1 MNLFKEALVQK
12 LRFKTIRGNIST
24 EELYDIPLTSKNGFS
39 LNDIAKDIYL
49 ELKQEVEIDFVGGT
63 TPENSEGNLKLEIL
77 KEIIKDKKEAIE
89 RKEQEASSKTHNQF
103 IDALIAEK
111 KNESL
116 KSMSIEELIALR
128 K

>member
-24 EELYDIPLTSKNGFS
+24 EELWDIPLTSKNGFS

-63 TPENSEGNLKLEIL
+63 TSENSEGNLKLEIL
-77 KEIIKDKKEAIE
+77 KEIIKDKKELIE
-89 RKEQEASSKTHNQF
+89 RQEQEASSKTHNQF
-103 IDALIAEK
+103 IDSLIAEK
-111 KNESL
+111 QNESM
-116 KSMSIEELIALR
+116 KAMSIEELKAL
-128 K
+128 KK

>member
-1 MNLFKEALVQK
+1 MNLFKEALAQK

-24 EELYDIPLTSKNGFS
+24 EELWDIPLTSKNGFS

-63 TPENSEGNLKLEIL
+63 TSENSEGNLKLEIV
-77 KEIIKDKKEAIE
+77 KEIIKDKKEIIE

-103 IDALIAEK
+103 IDSLIAEK
-111 KNESL
+111 QNESM
-116 KSMSIEELIALR
+116 KAMSIEELKAL
-128 K
+128 KK

>member
-24 EELYDIPLTSKNGFS
+24 EELWDIPLTSKNGFS

-63 TPENSEGNLKLEIL
+63 TSENSEGNLKLEIL
-77 KEIIKDKKEAIE
+77 KEIIKDKKEIIE

-103 IDALIAEK
+103 IDNLIAEK
-111 KNESL
+111 QNESM
-116 KSMSIEELIALR
+116 KAMSIEELKAL
-128 K
+128 KK

>member
-1 MNLFKEALVQK
+1 MNLFKEASVQK

-24 EELYDIPLTSKNGFS
+24 EELWDIPLTSKNGFS

-63 TPENSEGNLKLEIL
+63 TSENSEGNLKLEIL

>member
-1 MNLFKEALVQK
+1 MNLFKEALAQK

-24 EELYDIPLTSKNGFS
+24 EELWDIPLTSKNGFS

-63 TPENSEGNLKLEIL
+63 TSENSEGNLKLEIL

-89 RKEQEASSKTHNQF
+89 RNEQEASSKTHNQF
-103 IDALIAEK
+103 IDSLIAEK
-111 KNESL
+111 QNESM
-116 KSMSIEELIALR
+116 KAMSIEELKAL
-128 K
+128 KK

>member
-24 EELYDIPLTSKNGFS
+24 EELWDIPLTSKNGFS

-63 TPENSEGNLKLEIL
+63 TSENSEGNLKLEIL

>member
-1 MNLFKEALVQK
+1 MNLFKEALAQK

-24 EELYDIPLTSKNGFS
+24 EELWDIPLTSKNGFS

-63 TPENSEGNLKLEIL
+63 TSENSEGNLKLEIL

>member
-1 MNLFKEALVQK
+1 MNLFKEALMQK

-24 EELYDIPLTSKNGFS
+24 EELWDIPLTSKNGFS

-63 TPENSEGNLKLEIL
+63 TSENSEGNLKLEIL

>member
-24 EELYDIPLTSKNGFS
+24 EELWDIPLISKNGFS

-63 TPENSEGNLKLEIL
+63 TSENSEGNLKLEIL

-89 RKEQEASSKTHNQF
+89 RKEQEASAKTHNQF

>member
-1 MNLFKEALVQK
+1 MNLFKEALAQK
-12 LRFKTIRGNIST
+12 LRFKTIRGNILT
-24 EELYDIPLTSKNGFS
+24 EELWDIPLTSKNGFS

-63 TPENSEGNLKLEIL
+63 TSKNSEGNLKLEIL